1 MIISKTPYRVSF
13 FGGGSD
19 YPEWYL
25 KNGGEVISSTVDKY
39 LYISCRHLPNFFSHK
54 HRIVYSKIE
63 EVKKI
68 TEIKHSVVRELMNN
82 YDKYFNK
89 NGVEIHYDGDLPAR
103 SGMGSSS
110 CFVVGMIQLINHFL
124 KKRIKKKN
132 LALQSINFEQV
143 KLKEIVGSQDQ
154 IAASYGGFNN
164 ITFSKDGNF
173 KVKKLLNKSLADK
186 FFENIFLIY
195 TGQNRTAQY
204 IAKTYVKNLN
214 HSDKNIH
221 RILEHVKIAKK
232 LFQNS
237 NFDDVGKLLNET
249 WNIKRALSNKVSND
263 FIDDIYNLGMKNGS
277 YGGKL
282 LGAGGGGFILFY
294 VPKKNHKK
302 FHKKMSKFEIVNVK
316 ASQEGC
322 QIIYDEKN

>member
-282 LGAGGGGFILFY
+282 LGAGGGGFVLFY

-302 FHKKMSKFEIVNVK
+302 FRKKMNKFEIVNVK